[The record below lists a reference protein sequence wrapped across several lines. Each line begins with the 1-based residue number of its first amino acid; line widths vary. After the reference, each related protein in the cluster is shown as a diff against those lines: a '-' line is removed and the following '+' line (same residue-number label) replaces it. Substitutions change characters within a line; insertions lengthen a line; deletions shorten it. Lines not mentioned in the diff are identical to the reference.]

1 MDLVTTIIAVLL
13 YLGLIAF
20 VFYSFYKS
28 GQRDRNYKRHV
39 LEYLEE
45 IASNTRRHY

>member
-1 MDLVTTIIAVLL
+1 MEIVSTVIAVLL

-28 GQRDRNYKRHV
+28 GQRERSYKRHV
-39 LEYLEE
+39 LDYLEE
-45 IASNTRRHY
+45 IASNTRKHY